1 MKLQYQ
7 NDQLKKDTLG
17 RVTKLEKQVAE
28 LRRSEKLEKQ
38 EKSLTTRVI
47 NRLIETFKR
56 MVTAAMSVYDIG
68 TLLCPPTMNYV
79 PKTEANQEKRAGKRL
94 RNKE

>member
-1 MKLQYQ
+1 M
-7 NDQLKKDTLG
+7 
-17 RVTKLEKQVAE
+17 RH
-28 LRRSEKLEKQ
+28 SEKLEKKD
-38 EKSLTTRVI
+38 KSLITKVI

-79 PKTEANQEKRAGKRL
+79 PKAEANQEKRAGKRL
-94 RNKE
+94 RTKE